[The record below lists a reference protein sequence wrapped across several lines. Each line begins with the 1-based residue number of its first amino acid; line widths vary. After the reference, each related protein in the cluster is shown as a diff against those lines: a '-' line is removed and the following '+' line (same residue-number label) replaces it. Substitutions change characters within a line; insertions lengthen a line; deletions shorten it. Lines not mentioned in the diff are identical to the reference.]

1 MERRA
6 WVRGIWEMVKDI
18 LCQKL
23 LTYHLPSRLLLPDQ
37 FSGLCI
43 IVTGATSG
51 IGLCTARELA
61 LGGAN
66 VIMACRNT
74 KAAIEIA
81 RGWQKEAPGR
91 ANLNVEVMALDLLSL
106 SSVRSFAGEW
116 ERRRKPLDVLINNAG
131 VLLMGEPQRFSKDGI
146 EQHLQVNHVAPAL
159 LSLLLLPSLLGA
171 SSPRIINVNSVA
183 HHCSVV
189 DTKHWN
195 LKVENSKFSSIRA
208 YGTSKLAQLMFLKI
222 LAIKL
227 LEKKASIQCI
237 AVHPGIVTTNLVP
250 GVRKKSFWRFDP
262 AQGARSVLFCATD
275 DLVADNLV
283 KDFAYY
289 SSNCK
294 PGKVSPQVGD
304 MNSCIEVWKETLEIS
319 RVKADYVEQVF
330 ANRD

>member
-1 MERRA
+1 MEGRVV
-6 WVRGIWEMVKDI
+6 WVRGIWEMVKEM

-23 LTYHLPSRLLLPDQ
+23 LTYHLPSSPLLRRPDQ
-37 FSGLCI
+37 FSGLSV

-61 LGGAN
+61 VGGAN

-74 KAAIEIA
+74 KAARGIA
-81 RGWQKEAPGR
+81 RGWQREAQGR
-91 ANLNVEVMALDLLSL
+91 VIKLNVKVMGLDLLSL

-116 ERRRKPLDVLINNAG
+116 ERLGKPLDLLINNAG
-131 VLLMGEPQRFSKDGI
+131 ILLMGEPQRFSGDGI

-159 LSLLLLPSLLGA
+159 LTLLLLPSLLRA

-189 DTKHWN
+189 DTKNWN
-195 LKVENSKFSSIRA
+195 LRVEDSKFSSIRA

-222 LAIKL
+222 LALKL
-227 LEKKASIQCI
+227 LEKKASVQCI

-250 GVRKKSFWRFDP
+250 EFRKKSFWMFDP

-275 DLVADNLV
+275 DQISENLV
-283 KDFAYY
+283 KGFAYY

-294 PGKVSPQVGD
+294 PGKISPQAGD
-304 MNSCIEVWKETLEIS
+304 MDSCMEVWNKTLEIS
-319 RVKADYVEQVF
+319 RLKTDYLEQV
-330 ANRD
+330 